1 LFKVLALIP
10 DESLRNGI
18 ASEISGQNTSVDR
31 WNLINKRVHEFLSDA
46 KKPKTSA
53 NILNEIMLQVRLV

>member
-1 LFKVLALIP
+1 VLALIP

-18 ASEISGQNTSVDR
+18 GTEISGQNTSVDR